1 MCDVISIN
9 PSASYSWII
18 KVTTTHKPEIL
29 SISFESSVKRES
41 FFSTTTSTA
50 TTKQQRRSCVITEE
64 RAVVDGLMKLILNV
78 VFVVVVAT
86 FNDVDDVIVDFN
98 IFFNVDLVLSL
109 ISSVG
114 CCRCGFL

>member
-18 KVTTTHKPEIL
+18 KVTPTHKPETL

-41 FFSTTTSTA
+41 FFSTTTST
-50 TTKQQRRSCVITEE
+50 TKQQRRSCVITEE
-64 RAVVDGLMKLILNV
+64 RAVVDELMKLILNV

-86 FNDVDDVIVDFN
+86 FNDVDDVIVVF
-98 IFFNVDLVLSL
+98 
-109 ISSVG
+109 
-114 CCRCGFL
+114 